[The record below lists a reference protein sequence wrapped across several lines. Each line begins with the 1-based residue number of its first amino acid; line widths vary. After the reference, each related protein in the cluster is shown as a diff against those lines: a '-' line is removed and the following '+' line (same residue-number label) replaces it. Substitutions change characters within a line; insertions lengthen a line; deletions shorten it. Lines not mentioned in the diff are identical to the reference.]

1 MGTITIAD
9 IAHVGALTT
18 VSKSDSVEKA
28 IKILSENK
36 ILSAPVMDGNNCAGL
51 LDMIDIAYFIS
62 KVSPDDISLNENM
75 LRSLEIAG
83 RAIALEEVGAI
94 LNESQ
99 RDPFVPVFLSNKASM
114 AVDLFATGIHRVP
127 LRDADDNLVGSL
139 SQTDVVN
146 YLEKHIVEGDMKHLA
161 NKTIT
166 ELSLT
171 ANIGDSV
178 LSAVN
183 MLKDK
188 GVSGI
193 GIVDNDNKLVG
204 NFSASDCVDL
214 YQDQLPSL
222 LSNMTEFLEKYS
234 PKSMKPVVVKPDA
247 TFVEVIREMSTSHVH
262 HVFVVDA
269 NNTPVSVVSITD
281 VMKCIRDYVE

>member
-1 MGTITIAD
+1 
-9 IAHVGALTT
+9 
-18 VSKSDSVEKA
+18 
-28 IKILSENK
+28 
-36 ILSAPVMDGNNCAGL
+36 MDGNNCAGL

-99 RDPFVPVFLSNKASM
+99 R
-114 AVDLFATGIHRVP
+114 VP

-171 ANIGDSV
+171 PKTVFTANIGDSV

-204 NFSASDCVDL
+204 NFSASDCVVL

-234 PKSMKPVVVKPDA
+234 PIN
-247 TFVEVIREMSTSHVH
+247 ETSCCK
-262 HVFVVDA
+262 
-269 NNTPVSVVSITD
+269 T
-281 VMKCIRDYVE
+281 